1 MLTIPKPKIC
11 SAGNRVTSCSRIFC
25 FCSQAFLNAKEI
37 LSLINRVI
45 LEWIQHTQTELLFCV
60 KKKGAERKSHHSK
73 KKLRK
78 MLTLLYVHMQRE
90 IAPTKREWGKA
101 FKSVLFSPKMKSI
114 SELDAGWADR
124 PGCWSAGAG
133 SVSEKWPFNS
143 DYGHLIESNE
153 RGLCSSD
160 FGFSPAGQRCSL
172 QRPNH
177 CSTDWVWHS
186 GWRSEG
192 K

>member
-73 KKLRK
+73 KKTEENAHSLIRTHAKRNSANKARMGESIQNCFIFSQNEKHQWTRCRLSRQARVLKRRSRVCLWEVAIQFWLWPSNRK
-78 MLTLLYVHMQRE
+78 
-90 IAPTKREWGKA
+90 
-101 FKSVLFSPKMKSI
+101 
-114 SELDAGWADR
+114 
-124 PGCWSAGAG
+124 
-133 SVSEKWPFNS
+133 
-143 DYGHLIESNE
+143 
-153 RGLCSSD
+153 
-160 FGFSPAGQRCSL
+160 
-172 QRPNH
+172 
-177 CSTDWVWHS
+177 
-186 GWRSEG
+186 
-192 K
+192 